1 MTATTDNQTANN
13 ALPQSDLEMF
23 RLLCPLFADVPDAQV
38 LAIMEVAKL
47 TYSEELLPEKVR
59 PMALAYMT
67 AHILWGQEQT
77 MQGGASA
84 GSGVV
89 QSEKEGD
96 LSRSYAIDK
105 SLASNALLR
114 SSYGQNFDFLW
125 KTYCGPSAIFT
136 RAFYGA

>member
-1 MTATTDNQTANN
+1 MTAAIDLQIMNN
-13 ALPQSDLEMF
+13 PPSQSELTMF
-23 RLLCPLFADVPDAQV
+23 RLLCPLFADVPDPQV
-38 LAIMEVAKL
+38 MAIMEVAKL
-47 TYSEELLPEKVR
+47 MYSEELLPEKVR

-67 AHILWGQEQT
+67 AHILWGQDQT
-77 MQGGASA
+77 MTGGASA

-96 LSRSYAIDK
+96 LSRTYAIDA

-114 SSYGQNFDFLW
+114 SSYGQNFDHLW

-136 RAFYGA
+136 RAF